1 MATIKQVLAA
11 ISQDGT
17 LGPNQKRFV
26 TEAVI
31 RAQTWVDLNA
41 PRTPRKVTNAKNLVT
56 LQEWEAVNGQ
66 LAPSQMVKWIMD
78 NKLDLRMLS
87 AMVGEFRQ
95 EMLAK
100 GKQYANFKAA
110 FQTYLAKG
118 YLSKTFTQCCA
129 VAQGTVLHTKGVN
142 L

>member
-1 MATIKQVLAA
+1 MT
-11 ISQDGT
+11 ISQH
-17 LGPNQKRFV
+17 
-26 TEAVI
+26 
-31 RAQTWVDLNA
+31 
-41 PRTPRKVTNAKNLVT
+41 KNLVT

-66 LAPSQMVKWIMD
+66 LAPSGMIKWIAD
-78 NKLDLRMLS
+78 NKLDLRMLA

-118 YLSKTFTQCCA
+118 YLSKTLSQCLACNNLRA
-129 VAQGTVLHTKGVN
+129 SETIIHSKGVD